1 MHLKSDLKA
10 RALVDT
16 GIEARRKNNG
26 TLGHTFEDVQDEA
39 LLDTLAYKLLEEE
52 AVLLGNTLG
61 DVYIEEHVD
70 TLADILADVQVATLG
85 QTIALRWL
93 SE

>member
-1 MHLKSDLKA
+1 MQA
-10 RALVDT
+10 
-16 GIEARRKNNG
+16 
-26 TLGHTFEDVQDEA
+26 EA

-61 DVYIEEHVD
+61 DVYIEKQVD

-85 QTIALRWL
+85 QTIPLGG
-93 SE
+93 